1 MRHRQLHAIIRA
13 LNYEAAVEFYS
24 EGLELPVLDTMATAN
39 MRGTILRAGAQGVIE
54 IWDAPGR
61 ECPGPQAVAIAIEV
75 EDLDDWYGLARSKR
89 LNVQGE
95 PQSYAWGRRE
105 FSILDPNGVTVSLF
119 SDVQKTYEPRD

>member
-1 MRHRQLHAIIRA
+1 VKHRELHAIIRA
-13 LNYEAAVEFYS
+13 ADYEAAVEFYS

-39 MRGTILRAGAQGVIE
+39 MRGTILRAGTHGVIE

-61 ECPGPQAVAIAIEV
+61 ECNGPQAVAIAMEV
-75 EDLDDWYGLARSKR
+75 EDLDDWYGLARSKG

-105 FSILDPNGVTVSLF
+105 FAILDPNGVTVSLF
-119 SDVQKTYEPRD
+119 SDVQRTYEARD